1 MPEEKLDVVIR
12 ELNDSRNREDARD
25 QRLDDTLRGMT
36 ASINSLVTHM
46 KVGRGSPETAPNGS
60 KVSFQVMF
68 TVMGALAT
76 VGWIMLSSTQD
87 DVREIGGLD
96 GRVQGIEKTL
106 HGEQDRNTT
115 IEVDIASIEGREI
128 EWRRKHDREVILIN
142 TSQTIGIEQN
152 RSVICTMWAK
162 IYVDVNCPEIQPQ
175 PRIKP

>member
-1 MPEEKLDVVIR
+1 MPDEKIDVVIR
-12 ELNDSRNREDARD
+12 ELNDARNREDARD

-36 ASINSLVTHM
+36 SSINSLVTQM
-46 KVGRGSPETAPNGS
+46 KVGRGSLDSMPNG

-76 VGWIMLSSTQD
+76 VGWILLSGTQD

-96 GRVQGIEKTL
+96 GRVQGIEKTM
-106 HGEQDRNTT
+106 HGEQKRNTT
-115 IEVDIASIEGREI
+115 MEMDISSIENREI
-128 EWRRKHDREVILIN
+128 AWRRRHDREVILIN

-162 IYVDVNCPEIQPQ
+162 IYVDVDCPEMQPQ